1 MTMQHCV
8 YENMR
13 FEADISE
20 TVKDRDLGPKDHQQE
35 MAYCELNGQMHD
47 AETWPRKV
55 KVMTQYN
62 WGPLTRQRLEIGD
75 TDLVEM
81 EHLPNKKLKWTAV

>member
-47 AETWPRKV
+47 AET
-55 KVMTQYN
+55 
-62 WGPLTRQRLEIGD
+62 
-75 TDLVEM
+75 
-81 EHLPNKKLKWTAV
+81 